1 MVTLLDTSDFKEI
14 SYPEGI
20 EKAWFYYVF
29 FKNHKDLGGICCV
42 YLNDKYP
49 SGSVC
54 VGEHIPND
62 YPDIYSTWTNDYT
75 KDVIVAER
83 FFVSPI
89 LRNKGLA
96 RATLFYG
103 AKVLEHMT
111 KKKLI
116 PPASGNNAGNQ
127 LLSSTLNFDP
137 TLMSTSEGTA
147 DLKQQFF
154 DQPIYPYV
162 FFGKRV
168 SV

>member
-14 SYPEGI
+14 SCPEEIKG
-20 EKAWFYYVF
+20 AWFYYVF
-29 FKNHKDLGGICCV
+29 FKNHPNLGGICCV

-54 VGEHIPND
+54 IGDYILND
-62 YPDIYSTWTNDYT
+62 YPDIYSVWKND
-75 KDVIVAER
+75 DINNALISER
-83 FFVSPI
+83 FFVSPV
-89 LRNKGLA
+89 LRNKGLGKA
-96 RATLFYG
+96 ALYYG
-103 AKVLEHMT
+103 GKVIEHLT

-116 PPASGNNAGNQ
+116 RTSSINNAANR
-127 LLSSTLNFDP
+127 LFSSAFDVELTKITVNP
-137 TLMSTSEGTA
+137 EDPGFREE
-147 DLKQQFF
+147 FF